1 MNGVY
6 DVLILAVIAVLA
18 VLAVRRIRK
27 HGTGCGGDCS
37 SCGASC
43 AKRQEKNGKEE

>member
-1 MNGVY
+1 MSGVC
-6 DVLILAVIAVLA
+6 DVLILAVLAVLV

-27 HGTGCGGDCS
+27 HGSGCGGDCS
-37 SCGASC
+37 NCGASC